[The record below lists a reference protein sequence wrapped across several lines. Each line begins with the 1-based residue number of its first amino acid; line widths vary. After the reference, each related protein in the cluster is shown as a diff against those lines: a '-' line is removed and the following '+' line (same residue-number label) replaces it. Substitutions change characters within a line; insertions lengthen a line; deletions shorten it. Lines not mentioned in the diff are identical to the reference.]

1 VAVTIDWTRFGF
13 VLLQTDAVLRH
24 LARPIVE
31 RLLEEPCSL
40 RKFKVTRMESRELDS
55 IYQVNIDF
63 VWDTYRYRLVDQ
75 ALELGPVL
83 VLLIE
88 HRDASG
94 GNGHEALR
102 RLKGRSDPYEAEPGS
117 IRADFES
124 VNSILSLIHSSDSTQ
139 DAEREGPIFFGDTL
153 DDEPGSGPDEI
164 WNACRLL
171 EARRPRERRGF
182 DEVLGGLRAR
192 MAAALWHELKPAGR
206 ELVASRA
213 VAGPAALAETGLGA
227 LLAQE
232 LGSSAHP
239 LAEVL
244 ACEFQPGFPSVRADP
259 TWRLLDAFGVTTDP
273 WEHVVLATS
282 THFRPWRSGGSNGR

>member
-1 VAVTIDWTRFGF
+1 VAVTIDWKRFGF

-31 RLLEEPCSL
+31 RLLEEPYSL
-40 RKFKVTRMESRELDS
+40 RRFKVTRMESRELDS

-83 VLLIE
+83 VLLLE
-88 HRDASG
+88 HREPG
-94 GNGHEALR
+94 GGHDALR

-117 IRADFES
+117 IRADFGS
-124 VNSILSLIHSSDSTQ
+124 VNSILSLVHSSDSTQ

-153 DDEPGSGPDEI
+153 DGGPGSDPEEI

-171 EARRPRERRGF
+171 EARRPREHRGF

-192 MAAALWHELKPAGR
+192 IAAALWHELKPAGR
-206 ELVASRA
+206 ELVSSRA
-213 VAGPAALAETGLGA
+213 ADGPAGLAETGLGA
-227 LLAQE
+227 RLAEE
-232 LGSSAHP
+232 LGAAAHP

-244 ACEFQPGFPSVRADP
+244 ACEFQPGLPSMNADA
-259 TWRLLDAFGVTTDP
+259 TWLLLESFGVTTDP
-273 WEHVVLATS
+273 WERVVLAS
-282 THFRPWRSGGSNGR
+282 SMHFRPWRSDGSNGR